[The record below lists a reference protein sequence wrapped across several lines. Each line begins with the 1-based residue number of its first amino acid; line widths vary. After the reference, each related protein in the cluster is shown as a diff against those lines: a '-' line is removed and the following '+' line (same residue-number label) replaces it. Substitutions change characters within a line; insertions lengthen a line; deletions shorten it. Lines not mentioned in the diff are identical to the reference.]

1 MVGNRYQIECDVDGS
16 REPTPDGHKS
26 LRFAVPHKCHRCR
39 HNFEGQCRIITNR
52 LVRLDYG
59 FCGIEGSQ
67 ELVDHPDAGRK
78 IPAKCASCEYL
89 AQHDVYK
96 LVCSKDS
103 DVWGDVPRGLD
114 Y

>member
-1 MVGNRYQIECDVDGS
+1 MVGDRYEIECDVEGS
-16 REPTPDGHKS
+16 RTPAASGH
-26 LRFAVPHKCHRCR
+26 LGLEFAVPQKCRGCR
-39 HNFEGQCRIITNR
+39 SNFEGQCRLITNR

-78 IPAKCASCEYL
+78 IPAKCATCEYL
-89 AQHDVYK
+89 SKRDVYK
-96 LVCSKDS
+96 LVCTKDA